1 MIFTITHDDGRTEQ
15 RESVSIPSLSIGD
28 VVCIPH
34 ASGVRVRLTERKEW
48 DHAPGVV
55 QFVTE
60 YVDGN
65 TSGLGQY
72 GRDMR
77 DGKWRIQGNQYA
89 TISRCI

>member
-34 ASGVRVRLTERKEW
+34 SSGVRVRLTKRY
-48 DHAPGVV
+48 DYADCVS
-55 QFVTE
+55 FATE
-60 YVDGN
+60 YVDGQ
-65 TSGLGQY
+65 TDGLGQY

-89 TISRCI
+89 HISRCI